1 MCCTRQNGRIGSI
14 FRAFAFFLHDRIAES
29 PSQKKFFQRS
39 NEGLNR
45 LLRRFSPQLEKR
57 PTVTKEVRRGLP
69 ELLPRLRRFSYALT
83 GNPDRGDDLV
93 QETCVRALARADQ
106 WQPGTRLDSW
116 MFKIMHNLWIDQKR
130 ASKVRGTI
138 VEMNSLNEPVGED
151 GRKTVDR
158 RLTLARVLAA
168 MEMLPKDQRVVLALV
183 CVEELSY
190 QETAALLKIP
200 IGTVMSR
207 LSRARRFLHAKAIQ
221 GPATLEANHGRS

>member
-1 MCCTRQNGRIGSI
+1 MG
-14 FRAFAFFLHDRIAES
+14 
-29 PSQKKFFQRS
+29 
-39 NEGLNR
+39 GLKR
-45 LLRRFSPQLEKR
+45 LLRRCSPQFEKR
-57 PTVTKEVRRGLP
+57 PNVTKEVRRGLP

-116 MFKIMHNLWIDQKR
+116 MFKIMHNIWIDQKR
-130 ASKVRGTI
+130 ASKVRGTV
-138 VEMNSLNEPVGED
+138 VEISSFNEPVGED

-168 MEMLPKDQRVVLALV
+168 MEMLPEDQRAVLALV

-190 QETAALLKIP
+190 QETAALLEIP

-221 GPATLEANHGRS
+221 GPATLEADHGRS